1 MLKHLKHH
9 WKRAAS
15 GLMALVMAAGLL
27 PGTSLAA
34 ETAATPK
41 IQAEAAYAPTGNF
54 ELNVAGTT
62 AWNSGEE
69 PLTVYSSQAGTTQ
82 VTEIPTG
89 EPFALLEDSGGDRL
103 TISYSEDGWT
113 GGTLEDTGWV
123 DKADVLVNLPD
134 LIPSI
139 AYVRE
144 DAEKAFNSRLTRF
157 EYIIPCPYGEAERL
171 AQLQAEAMEGGE
183 TLVVRMDG
191 QTVTVSRA
199 VGDPTSLEE
208 YTLDGETYRKYGQW
222 TESSPADSGIS
233 AYQLPYEISTAY
245 SADPSVT
252 LGMFAPQTSQP
263 SRAPSNVTPTG
274 DVGAYNPGSPG
285 GQKPHT
291 SNVAWAIDP
300 ERTFLRFTLLEFP
313 GGVVTDLNTMD
324 WNTWHVV
331 GTPLNVVWSNGW
343 SADQCRSDVTWYNS
357 SAMHYN
363 AMGSNAPQ
371 LMAGSSVSNGVY
383 SYDATVSYNR
393 RWVTTADEF
402 QAETGITDQQKEQMF
417 HLNSDSWSTGWLN
430 GDYTSMWGTDPQ
442 SVTPGN
448 LYQVYKANNA
458 FLYLLGRLTETD
470 NHSGGS
476 NPGWSEDEAMEKW
489 SEYVKDKDGN
499 LRTKYRIIVE
509 TGMILRDPDGGRRA
523 YTLRDMMAYSL
534 YNNEASERYN
544 LIWDQSSTT
553 VNMAQWMRQA
563 KTQFLEYPLDESG
576 VPTGEELTS
585 NNGFAECDSYVD
597 TIQYARPIRD
607 TIFSERRSFGLHI
620 FSPFNFEHDVQE
632 PPDEP
637 DNPGE
642 PSDPD
647 DPNNPPS
654 TPASGK
660 AILFKRD
667 ADTNEGVGP
676 ATFKFSSVTNGDYE
690 FDTDENGVLETIQW
704 WDPTEGEGKYIKPGE
719 YTVTELI
726 PPPNYMPS
734 DEVQQIKLE
743 LDENGDPIPAGPLV
757 FQNLEKVGLRVVKY
771 DRQSHTPMGGVT
783 FEIYR
788 DGASIGRYETDGNGE
803 ILLTGIEPG
812 TYRAVEVDT
821 GDESHLLNGS
831 YQEIEIAA
839 GEGVKDLIFF
849 NDVKP
854 AMKLVKVDSA
864 DPAKA
869 ISGAVF
875 EIRAV
880 DGSYGPQQFTT
891 DSNGEIDLS
900 NLPEGSYVV
909 TELECEGYVI
919 DDAQRIIHLRAN
931 DIAEFVFTNT
941 QKPGLRLIKTSADG
955 SPMKGVTFRIAR
967 IEDGSRYLDRTTDEN
982 GEILVSD
989 LEPGIYS
996 VTETATLPDHILDA
1010 TEYHVELSPGR
1021 TSELRLTNDKRPS
1034 LTIHKSDA
1042 DTDEPVAGAVFTV
1055 TAADGS
1061 TVTEV
1066 TTGTDGTV
1074 TVENLLP
1081 IVYEV
1086 IEKSVPEPYLLDAPS
1101 QLITL
1106 QPNWDSDIYFENH
1119 KKPELT
1125 IAKVDAADSTTP
1137 ISGTVFR
1144 IEGID
1149 SDYQHDVTTGQ
1160 DGTATLRV
1168 DPGSYRV
1175 TELSVPAPYYLPD
1188 LDTARTQTISLNAG
1202 DEKELVFKNHKAPK
1216 LTIYKEDSVAGA
1228 PVEGA
1233 RFHVTYTST
1242 GEAADAPD
1250 TFNFGEI
1257 LTDANGEIKL
1267 HELGHRLYPGEYTIT
1282 EVEPAPGF
1290 QMKEPST
1297 QTVVLHGGESRTVTF
1312 QNVPLNAVI
1321 VEKYDSVTGEALPG
1335 ATFQLRYLGGTSGTG
1350 GTVIG
1355 QKVTGKNGTAIWTGL
1370 EAGTYILEEVDPA
1383 DGYSIIQSSETV
1395 YLADSGEQSVVT
1407 VRFENMPDGILLI
1420 RKVCATNPSVTLPN
1434 AEFKIMC
1441 ADGTLI
1447 SDSNGIYRTDEN
1459 GEIRIEGLKP
1469 GKSVVVTET
1478 AAPPGYIIDT
1488 QSQTIQ
1494 IKEGRTVSLT
1504 FKNQPKGELIIQKR
1518 DSATGQPL
1526 PGAEFRVTTA
1536 AGCEVGLDGVI
1547 GDSTLTQN
1555 GIFTT
1560 DSAGEIHIT
1569 NLAPGAYVISE
1580 IRSPS
1585 GYVMDAPSTNVVIGE
1600 GGDTQT
1606 VVITNSKAG
1615 SLIIDKR
1622 DSLTGEPLEGVTF
1635 KVTTSTGEY
1644 VPDEN
1649 GYISS
1654 NGIYHTDAE
1663 GKIQIDGVVGT
1674 LVVTEVETIPGYT
1687 IDPAHQ
1693 TQTVQVNPNDTQTLY
1708 FTNTPSTTL
1717 VIEKYIEGTTTP
1729 LEGVTFLVT
1738 DSSGAVVGPSNGEY
1752 ITDEAGRIVIND
1764 LEPGTTVTAREV
1776 KALQGYV
1783 LDTAPKSIEIKAG
1796 EVQTLRFYNE
1806 AKGTL
1811 VIRKL
1816 DSVTMEPLSGV
1827 EFELTYADGGYVDA
1841 DNGHLSSKGL
1851 YTTDQNGEIRIS
1863 GVTGTIVVKETKTI
1877 PGYTIDE
1884 DTRIQTVEVNPEDT
1898 QTLTFYNT
1906 PGTTLTIQKYIE
1918 GTDYEP
1924 LEGVTFL
1931 ITDSAGTPLGPSN
1944 GEYVT
1949 DRNGQIVLTDLA
1961 PGTTIIARE
1970 TKTAD
1975 GFVLD
1980 GTPQSILIKE
1990 GEGQY
1995 LTFYNQRVGGVE
2007 IIKVN
2012 AADTSERI
2020 PNVTFEIRRMDDA
2033 LVDTVTTD
2041 SDGRVFVSLED
2052 GAYYAVEIEAAEG
2065 FKLDSTPAYFTV
2077 ENGETTVLQIEN
2089 EAVSGIL
2096 LHKTDST
2103 TGEGIYGVTF
2113 LLYDDTNTP
2122 IGQQTTDN
2130 RGYAWF
2136 ENLPTGRYY
2145 LRELENEGYI
2155 PDTQMKTVYVQSGET
2170 TLVGWE
2176 NTPIT
2181 GQIQVTKTSA
2191 DYNSM
2196 NGWPAGMPIPN
2207 TEFEI
2212 YNAKTG
2218 NLVDTIRT
2226 DKNGVAASRPLPLG
2240 RYKIVES
2247 KAADFYGLDKT
2258 PIEVEIE
2265 FEGQIVKTAMTNKS
2279 LYTNVS
2285 IQKTG
2290 YVEVMPGQSIRY
2302 DFANIANNSTTS
2314 LTSFFWRDTLP
2325 TQAVRL
2331 DKIVTG
2337 TYNVP
2342 GNYKIVYQT
2351 NLSNGAW
2358 RTLADNLST
2367 QQKYVLDASPAALG
2381 LAANECVTQFMVS
2394 FGVVP
2399 SNFRQV
2405 EAPQVTC
2412 TVLSGL
2418 TGGTKFT
2425 NTADVGGVYDGQW
2438 IMAVSRWVTTVYKPS
2453 QPLPRTGY

>member
-62 AWNSGEE
+62 AWNGGEE
-69 PLTVYSSQAGTTQ
+69 PLIVYSTQAGTTQ
-82 VTEIPTG
+82 VTEIPAG

-103 TISYSEDGWT
+103 TIGYSEDGWT

-123 DKADVLVNLPD
+123 DKADVMVNLPD

-157 EYIIPCPYGEAERL
+157 EYVIPCPYGEAERL

-300 ERTFLRFTLLEFP
+300 ERTFLRFTLVEFP

-363 AMGSNAPQ
+363 GMGSNAPQ
-371 LMAGSSVSNGVY
+371 LMAGTSVSNGVY
-383 SYDATVSYNR
+383 SYDATVGYNQ

-402 QAETGITDQQKEQMF
+402 QSETGITNEQKEQMF

-448 LYQVYKANNA
+448 LYQVYKANSA

-476 NPGWSEDEAMEKW
+476 NPGWSADEAMEKW
-489 SEYVKDKDGN
+489 SEYIFDESGN
-499 LRTKYRIIVE
+499 LRTTYRIIVE

-576 VPTGEELTS
+576 VPTGEELIS

-607 TIFSERRSFGLHI
+607 TIFSERRSFGLHV
-620 FSPFNFEHDVQE
+620 FSPFNFEHDPPGEPDEPDTPDPDEPDNPE

-637 DNPGE
+637 DTPGTGITITKLE
-642 PSDPD
+642 DGTTLGLEGAVFKITAPDGSTVGSTYTTGPDGTVTVQLNQTGHFTVEELTPPKWYVKGENSTQHVNVTAGQMAELTFTNKPYGNLRVEKYSD
-647 DPNNPPS
+647 
-654 TPASGK
+654 TGE
-660 AILFKRD
+660 LL
-667 ADTNEGVGP
+667 EGVTIQIKNLETGETQSGQTGP
-676 ATFKFSSVTNGDYE
+676 DGSIEFTELAPGGYEVREVTGIPGWQADVETVKTATVVSGETSTAYFVNQELPGLRITKYDRTSKALLSDITFSIWRDGEYLGDYE
-690 FDTDENGVLETIQW
+690 TD
-704 WDPTEGEGKYIKPGE
+704 
-719 YTVTELI
+719 
-726 PPPNYMPS
+726 S
-734 DEVQQIKLE
+734 
-743 LDENGDPIPAGPLV
+743 
-757 FQNLEKVGLRVVKY
+757 
-771 DRQSHTPMGGVT
+771 S
-783 FEIYR
+783 
-788 DGASIGRYETDGNGE
+788 GE
-803 ILLTGIEPG
+803 ILLTDCQPG
-812 TYRAVEVDT
+812 TYRVEEKQSDDAHITITTPQEVELKA
-821 GDESHLLNGS
+821 GDGIKEL
-831 YQEIEIAA
+831 
-839 GEGVKDLIFF
+839 VFF
-849 NDVKP
+849 NDLKP
-854 AMKLVKVDSA
+854 GIHLTKVDSA
-864 DPAKA
+864 DLSKPIANA
-869 ISGAVF
+869 RFRF
-875 EIRAV
+875 EAV
-880 DGSYGPQQFTT
+880 DGSWGPEEYTT
-891 DSNGEIDLS
+891 SEDGTIDLS
-900 NLPEGSYVV
+900 KLPVGAYVV
-909 TELECEGYVI
+909 TELECPGYVI
-919 DDAQRIIHLRAN
+919 DDAQRIIHLDPN
-931 DIAEFVFTNT
+931 ENAEFVFTNSKLPSLT
-941 QKPGLRLIKTSADG
+941 LTKTSSDG
-955 SPMKGVTFRIAR
+955 TPLAGVTFRLAKV
-967 IEDGSRYLDRTTDEN
+967 EDGGHYLDRTTGPDGTITWE
-982 GEILVSD
+982 G
-989 LEPGIYS
+989 LEPGVYS
-996 VTETATLPDHILDA
+996 LVETATVSDHILDA
-1010 TEYHVELSPGR
+1010 REHHVQLFPGR
-1021 TSELRLTNDKRPS
+1021 DSTIDLENDRRPNLTVVKR
-1034 LTIHKSDA
+1034 DA
-1042 DTDEPVAGAVFTV
+1042 DSGEPVADTVFLV
-1055 TAADGS
+1055 EAADGHS
-1061 TVTEV
+1061 VDEIK
-1066 TTGTDGTV
+1066 TGPDGKAV
-1074 TVENLLP
+1074 LENLLP
-1081 IVYEV
+1081 GVYE
-1086 IEKSVPEPYLLDAPS
+1086 ISEKSVPSPYLMDAEP
-1101 QLITL
+1101 QLVTL
-1106 QPNWDSDIYFENH
+1106 YPNRDRTVYFENH
-1119 KKPELT
+1119 KKPTLT
-1125 IAKVDAADSTTP
+1125 VHKMDSITGSPIQGAKFQVWYGSNSTTTGELNDL
-1137 ISGTVFR
+1137 GTYFTDERGEIVL
-1144 IEGID
+1144 EGLR
-1149 SDYQHDVTTGQ
+1149 
-1160 DGTATLRV
+1160 DGW
-1168 DPGSYRV
+1168 YKV
-1175 TELSVPAPYYLPD
+1175 TEL
-1188 LDTARTQTISLNAG
+1188 
-1202 DEKELVFKNHKAPK
+1202 
-1216 LTIYKEDSVAGA
+1216 
-1228 PVEGA
+1228 
-1233 RFHVTYTST
+1233 
-1242 GEAADAPD
+1242 
-1250 TFNFGEI
+1250 
-1257 LTDANGEIKL
+1257 
-1267 HELGHRLYPGEYTIT
+1267 
-1282 EVEPAPGF
+1282 EPAHGF
-1290 QMKEPST
+1290 TIKEPAT
-1297 QTVVLHGGESRTVTF
+1297 QEVYIEGGESKSLTF
-1312 QNVPLNAVI
+1312 ENVPLNAI
-1321 VEKYDSVTGEALPG
+1321 VVHKTDSVTGEALGG
-1335 ATFQLRYLGGTSGTG
+1335 ATFQLRYLGGASGTG

-1355 QKVTGKNGTAIWTGL
+1355 QKTTGANGMALWTGL
-1370 EAGTYILEEVDPA
+1370 EPGAYIVEEIDPG
-1383 DGYSIIQSSETV
+1383 DGYSILQSSETV
-1395 YLADSGEQSVVT
+1395 YLADNGEQSVIT
-1407 VRFENMPDGILLI
+1407 VHFENLPDGSLLI
-1420 RKVCATNPSVTLPN
+1420 RKVCSVNPSVTLPD
-1434 AEFKIMC
+1434 AEFKITY
-1441 ADGTLI
+1441 ADGSVI
-1447 SDSNGIYRTDEN
+1447 GDSNGIYVTDEN
-1459 GEIRIEGLKP
+1459 GEIRIDGLEP
-1469 GKSVVVTET
+1469 GKSVIVTET
-1478 AAPPGYIIDT
+1478 RAPDGYEIDT

-1494 IKEGRTVSLT
+1494 IQAGRTVSLT
-1504 FKNQPKGELIIQKR
+1504 FKNDPRGALIIQKQDR
-1518 DSATGQPL
+1518 VTGQPL
-1526 PGAEFRVTTA
+1526 AGAQFRVTTA
-1536 AGCEVGLDGVI
+1536 SGCEVGLDGVI
-1547 GDSTLTQN
+1547 GDSTLTQA
-1555 GIFTT
+1555 GIFET
-1560 DSAGEIHIT
+1560 DDNGEIRIS
-1569 NLAPGAYVISE
+1569 NLTPGAYVLTE
-1580 IRSPS
+1580 LRAPD
-1585 GYVMDAPSTNVVIGE
+1585 GYTIDTPSTNVVIGE

-1606 VVITNSKAG
+1606 VVITNTPKG
-1615 SLIIDKR
+1615 GLLIKKM
-1622 DSLTGEPLEGVTF
+1622 DSVTKEPLSDVTF
-1635 KVTTSTGEY
+1635 KVTTADGAVVGTSNGEY
-1644 VPDEN
+1644 RTDSN
-1649 GYISS
+1649 GYISIPDLEPGTYIVQEVQAKS
-1654 NGIYHTDAE
+1654 GYLLDDTPKTITVKDHQTYTLEVFNQPKGGLVINKLDSVTHEPLEGVEFTITEADGTVVDDNGGMTSSMGLYRTDE
-1663 GKIQIDGVVGT
+1663 NGQIILDGLVGT
-1674 LVVTEVETIPGYT
+1674 FIITETKTIEGYT
-1687 IDPAHQ
+1687 IHEETR
-1693 TQTVQVNPNDTQTLY
+1693 TQTVVINPNDTQT
-1708 FTNTPSTTL
+1708 
-1717 VIEKYIEGTTTP
+1717 
-1729 LEGVTFLVT
+1729 
-1738 DSSGAVVGPSNGEY
+1738 
-1752 ITDEAGRIVIND
+1752 ITVYND
-1764 LEPGTTVTAREV
+1764 P
-1776 KALQGYV
+1776 
-1783 LDTAPKSIEIKAG
+1783 I
-1796 EVQTLRFYNE
+1796 
-1806 AKGTL
+1806 
-1811 VIRKL
+1811 
-1816 DSVTMEPLSGV
+1816 
-1827 EFELTYADGGYVDA
+1827 
-1841 DNGHLSSKGL
+1841 
-1851 YTTDQNGEIRIS
+1851 
-1863 GVTGTIVVKETKTI
+1863 
-1877 PGYTIDE
+1877 
-1884 DTRIQTVEVNPEDT
+1884 
-1898 QTLTFYNT
+1898 
-1906 PGTTLTIQKYIE
+1906 
-1918 GTDYEP
+1918 
-1924 LEGVTFL
+1924 
-1931 ITDSAGTPLGPSN
+1931 
-1944 GEYVT
+1944 
-1949 DRNGQIVLTDLA
+1949 
-1961 PGTTIIARE
+1961 
-1970 TKTAD
+1970 
-1975 GFVLD
+1975 
-1980 GTPQSILIKE
+1980 
-1990 GEGQY
+1990 
-1995 LTFYNQRVGGVE
+1995 GGVE
-2007 IIKVN
+2007 LVKVN
-2012 AADTSERI
+2012 SADKTQRI
-2020 PNVTFEIRRMDDA
+2020 PNVTFEIREMDGA

-2041 SDGRVFVSLED
+2041 RNGRVFLPLED
-2052 GAYYAVEIEAAEG
+2052 GAYYAVEIESAEG
-2065 FKLDSTPAYFTV
+2065 FKLDDTPAYFTV
-2077 ENGETTVLQIEN
+2077 ENGKTTTLQVEN

-2096 LHKTDST
+2096 IHKTSSA
-2103 TGEGIYGVTF
+2103 TGEDIYGVTF

-2122 IGQQTTDN
+2122 IGQQTTDD

-2136 ENLPTGRYY
+2136 ENLPAGRYY

-2155 PDTQMKTVYVQSGET
+2155 PDTQMKTVYAQSGET
-2170 TLVGWE
+2170 TLVEWE

-2181 GQIQVTKTSA
+2181 GQIQVTKTAA
-2191 DYNSM
+2191 DYNYM
-2196 NGWPAGMPIPN
+2196 NGWPAGTPIPN

-2212 YNAKTG
+2212 YNAKAG

-2325 TQAVRL
+2325 TQAMRL

-2367 QQKYVLDASPAALG
+2367 QQNYVLDASPAALG
-2381 LAANECVTQFMVS
+2381 LASNECVTQFMVS

-2425 NTADVGGVYDGQW
+2425 NTADVGGVHDGQW